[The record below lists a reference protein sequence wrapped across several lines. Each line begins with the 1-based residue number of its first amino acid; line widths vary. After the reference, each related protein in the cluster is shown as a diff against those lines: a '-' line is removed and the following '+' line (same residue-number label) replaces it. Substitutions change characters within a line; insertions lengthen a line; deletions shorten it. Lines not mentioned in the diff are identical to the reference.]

1 MHRLSQLVPGTD
13 RFPYATVAWWAGLG
27 TGLSLSVLSFGA
39 GAAFLIGFSKTG
51 IPGAGMPAITLM
63 AEAFREDTKLSVGAM
78 VPLLILGDIFGV
90 VFFRRHANW
99 HRLFEV
105 LPYIVIGM
113 IPGYFVLQWMQSGSL
128 RTLIGILILFLLA
141 VHVGCQ
147 RLGWQAAL
155 ERKWFA
161 GMMGLLAG
169 FGTVA
174 GNAAGP
180 AMSIYLLNKKVD
192 KHEFVGTSAWLFF
205 LVNSSKVPFQAAM
218 GVITWQ
224 TLRLDFC
231 VLPLLFGGV
240 LLGVFVHKRIPQRAF
255 DSLVLVLSALA
266 ALQMVCF

>member
-1 MHRLSQLVPGTD
+1 MHRITPLAPCID
-13 RFPYATVAWWAGLG
+13 RLPRATVAVLAWLG
-27 TGLSLSVLSFGA
+27 AGLSLGALLCGA

-51 IPGAGMPAITLM
+51 IPGVGMPAITLM
-63 AEAFREDTKLSVGAM
+63 AEAFRDNTKLSVGAM
-78 VPLLILGDIFGV
+78 VPLLILGDLFGV
-90 VFFRRHANW
+90 LFFRRHANW
-99 HRLFEV
+99 HRLLEV
-105 LPYIVIGM
+105 LPYIVVGM
-113 IPGYFVLQWMQSGSL
+113 IPGYLVLQWMQSESL
-128 RTLIGILILFLLA
+128 RTLIGILILILLA

-147 RLGWQAAL
+147 RLGWQAVL
-155 ERKWFA
+155 EHKWFA
-161 GMMGLLAG
+161 GLMGLLAG

-192 KHEFVGTSAWLFF
+192 KHEFVGTSAWLFL
-205 LVNSSKVPFQAAM
+205 LVNSSKVPFQAMM

-224 TLRLDFC
+224 TLRLDLY
-231 VLPLLFGGV
+231 VLPMLVAGV

>member
-1 MHRLSQLVPGTD
+1 MHRLSRLALDTARLP
-13 RFPYATVAWWAGLG
+13 FATLAGLAGLG
-27 TGLSLSVLSFGA
+27 AGLSLSALCFGA

-63 AEAFREDTKLSVGAM
+63 AEAFRDNTKLSVGAM

-90 VFFRRHANW
+90 IFFRRHANW
-99 HRLFEV
+99 QRLLEV

-113 IPGYFVLQWMQSGSL
+113 IPGYLVLQWMPSESL
-128 RTLIGILILFLLA
+128 RSLIGILILVLLA

-147 RLGWQAAL
+147 RLGWQAVL

-205 LVNSSKVPFQAAM
+205 LVNSSKVPFQAWM

-224 TLRLDFC
+224 TVRLDLC
-231 VLPLLFGGV
+231 VLPMLMGGV

-255 DSLVLVLSALA
+255 DSLVLILSALA

>member
-1 MHRLSQLVPGTD
+1 MHRMSLISQYGERLP
-13 RFPYATVAWWAGLG
+13 RATVAVLAGLG
-27 TGLSLSVLSFGA
+27 AGFSVGAILCGA

-63 AEAFREDTKLSVGAM
+63 ADAFRDNTKLSVGAM
-78 VPLLILGDIFGV
+78 VPLLILGDFFGV

-99 HRLFEV
+99 QRLYEV

-113 IPGYFVLQWMQSGSL
+113 VPGYLVLQWMPSESL
-128 RTLIGILILFLLA
+128 RSLIGILILALLA

-147 RLGWQAAL
+147 RLGWSAAL
-155 ERKWFA
+155 EHKWFA
-161 GMMGLLAG
+161 GVMGLLAG

-205 LVNSSKVPFQAAM
+205 LVNSSKVPFQAMM

-224 TLRLDFC
+224 TLRLDIY
-231 VLPLLFGGV
+231 VLPMLVVGV